1 MEDLMNLEIIA
12 AVKLFSSQ
20 SEFAR
25 IIGVKQPSVFG
36 WMSGKTKPSAKS
48 AIKIE
53 KATNGALTRAEIRP
67 DIFGS
72 V

>member
-1 MEDLMNLEIIA
+1 MNLEIIA
-12 AVKLFSSQ
+12 AVRLFGSQ
-20 SEFAR
+20 TEFAK
-25 IIGVKQPSVFG
+25 IVGVKQPSVFS
-36 WMSGKTKPSAKS
+36 WMSGKTKPSAKN
-48 AIKIE
+48 AIQIE